1 MSRNGPIARE
11 AILVDGNDQRF
22 FEKALSDP
30 RSLWIRFSNRRIYRI
45 FSPSRACD
53 GRPFRPARI
62 SGGERHRK
70 YLTSSTH
77 SSQTCQVFGGTGA
90 RSKAGLKGVDRR
102 CGSSRSGEAGRINPG
117 RRAISLHAIK
127 RKPACTF
134 VRVSSAIATRF
145 RPATAKDR

>member
-77 SSQTCQVFGGTGA
+77 SSQTCQELLTDPFGPIPEKSHLAGSGTRPITIPQLA
-90 RSKAGLKGVDRR
+90 SCCWASVDF
-102 CGSSRSGEAGRINPG
+102 RI
-117 RRAISLHAIK
+117 
-127 RKPACTF
+127 
-134 VRVSSAIATRF
+134 RVTW
-145 RPATAKDR
+145 RPAHW